1 MQVGSVLMYVYAAV
15 GTYTVYRCVRRI
27 NKVKNQSLMHYT
39 DIKRTGKSTMTVDE
53 IAWNVWQEQY
63 GNTLVGCLSRLLS
76 KKSQQSIARN
86 RIFQ

>member
-27 NKVKNQSLMHYT
+27 NNVKNQSLMHYT
-39 DIKRTGKSTMTVDE
+39 DIKCTGKATMTVDE
-53 IAWNVWQEQY
+53 IALNVWQEQY

-76 KKSQQSIARN
+76 KKSQQAIARS
-86 RIFQ
+86 RIFK